1 MQDHLCSDHKYILIL
16 SATAGPK
23 AVLNNFVLLCLLGE
37 QEISEAVEIWKEKK
51 NGVMGTGSWPCCRR
65 CWEEDPVVQ
74 IPLSLYGP

>member
-51 NGVMGTGSWPCCRR
+51 MV
-65 CWEEDPVVQ
+65 
-74 IPLSLYGP
+74 